1 MSLKDKRRG
10 ISCLFSSDGNGM
22 VQWQD
27 REIDGLNEQMDEDAR
42 LLQHLQVQLVEEKRK
57 RVEAERE
64 KEALQQQVAVLT
76 NMLSENQTMD
86 EEEYEFYN
94 ENSQGL
100 GGNDHE
106 VQWMCCK

>member
-1 MSLKDKRRG
+1 
-10 ISCLFSSDGNGM
+10 
-22 VQWQD
+22 
-27 REIDGLNEQMDEDAR
+27 MDEDAR

-64 KEALQQQVAVLT
+64 KEALQQQVSVLT
-76 NMLSENQTMD
+76 NMLSENQAMD

-106 VQWMCCK
+106 VQ

>member
-1 MSLKDKRRG
+1 
-10 ISCLFSSDGNGM
+10 
-22 VQWQD
+22 
-27 REIDGLNEQMDEDAR
+27 MDEDAR

-106 VQWMCCK
+106 VQ